1 MKHVALALGFIFFG
15 TLLFAQSDTIR
26 IGGMTIVRS
35 GEDKRKEIRIDTVI
49 IKRDTSYSLKRD
61 SMMITVDTLKVGSI
75 TIISKGLKK
84 GLQDINE
91 SLTEIDI
98 KGFGEDIKESLR
110 EIELKDRMKTLKDKF
125 KRKPKKISTN
135 WFVFDIGF
143 SGYNDQ
149 TNYATSEAQRFL
161 RPTGIVSNSSNNY
174 SLRTSRVSNFSLW
187 FLMQRLSIAKSVL
200 NLKYGLGIESN
211 NYFYK
216 TGITYVDEPE
226 VYTID
231 KGRIFSKNKLV
242 ANYLTV
248 PLMVNINTNPSK
260 GRKAFQFSAGVSGG
274 YLIASRQKQKTG
286 NGMDKVKSN
295 FNLEPFKLAYVGEL
309 GLGPVKIFGS
319 YAMTPLHKY
328 GLEQFPY
335 SVGIRFSN

>member
-1 MKHVALALGFIFFG
+1 MKKVAMTLSFLCSLGM
-15 TLLFAQSDTIR
+15 LFAQKDTIR

-61 SMMITVDTLKVGSI
+61 SMMITADTLKVGSI
-75 TIISKGLKK
+75 TIISKGIKK
-84 GLQDINE
+84 GLSDINE
-91 SLTEIDI
+91 SLAEIDI
-98 KGFGEDIKESLR
+98 KGFGDDIKESLR
-110 EIELKDRMKTLKDKF
+110 EVELKRRVENIKDTF

-149 TNYATSEAQRFL
+149 TNYASAEAQRFL
-161 RPTGIVSNSSNNY
+161 RPSGVVPNSTNNY
-174 SLRTSRVSNFSLW
+174 ALKTSRVSNFSIW
-187 FLMQRLSIAKSVL
+187 FFMQRLSVAKSVL

-216 TGITYVDEPE
+216 SGITFVDESE

-260 GRKAFQFSAGVSGG
+260 GRKAFQISAGVSGG
-274 YLIASRQKQKTG
+274 YLISSRQKQKTG
-286 NGMDKVKSN
+286 NGMDKIKSN

-319 YAMTPLHKY
+319 YAMTSLHKY
-328 GLEQFPY
+328 GLEQYPY
-335 SVGIRFSN
+335 TLGIRFSN